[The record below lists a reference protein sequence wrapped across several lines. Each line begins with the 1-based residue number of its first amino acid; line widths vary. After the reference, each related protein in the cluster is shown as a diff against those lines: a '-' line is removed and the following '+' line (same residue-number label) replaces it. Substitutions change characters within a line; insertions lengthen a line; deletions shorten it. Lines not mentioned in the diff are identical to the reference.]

1 MTVTLTEG
9 SSALASPLASQCCAA
24 VVDQDDEESHDA
36 ITPMETGKE
45 QEIMPETEQVEV
57 EPNMVDAPKVLLT
70 SPTKESHPEPS
81 PPAMEEPMDLG
92 ASAPE
97 ESVEENVQDLS
108 VLCLVEDV
116 GQGLEKEPELQ
127 KTPQLEEAKEEEEEV
142 TSEPALPE
150 EVSIPLGTESSPTLE
165 MDTTPGS
172 ELSFSGFSSP
182 ATEDKVP
189 SLKRSPAFSPDG
201 SIKLC
206 QSPFSTEVSP
216 RQTPTHGQNTPGYSP
231 SMPPAAFFPL
241 IPKIG
246 MGKPA
251 ISKRKFSP
259 GRPRA
264 KQVSDGAE
272 ILSLLHVFD
281 RSSVS
286 DSALQLCGNYSF
298 AQSQ

>member
-9 SSALASPLASQCCAA
+9 SSALASPLTSQCCAA

-45 QEIMPETEQVEV
+45 QEITPGPVESEV
-57 EPNMVDAPKVLLT
+57 EPNMVDVPKVLLA
-70 SPTKESHPEPS
+70 SHTKESYPEPS
-81 PPAMEEPMDLG
+81 PLTVEEPEPMDLG

-97 ESVEENVQDLS
+97 ESVEKS
-108 VLCLVEDV
+108 VPDSLVSDVVEDV
-116 GQGLEKEPELQ
+116 GQGLEKEPELR
-127 KTPQLEEAKEEEEEV
+127 KTPQSEEAKIEEEEV
-142 TSEPALPE
+142 VSEPALPE

-189 SLKRSPAFSPDG
+189 SLKRSPALSPDG

-206 QSPFSTEVSP
+206 QSPFSTEASP
-216 RQTPTHGQNTPGYSP
+216 RETPTHGHNTPGYSP
-231 SMPPAAFFPL
+231 GAPPAAFFPL
-241 IPKIG
+241 TPKIG

-264 KQVSDGAE
+264 KQVS
-272 ILSLLHVFD
+272 V
-281 RSSVS
+281 
-286 DSALQLCGNYSF
+286 
-298 AQSQ
+298 

>member
-1 MTVTLTEG
+1 MTEG
-9 SSALASPLASQCCAA
+9 SSAVASPLASQCCDS

-36 ITPMETGKE
+36 GAPMETEKE
-45 QEIMPETEQVEV
+45 REIIAPEPQQAEV
-57 EPNMVDAPKVLLT
+57 EPNMVDATKVLLT

-81 PPAMEEPMDLG
+81 PPDLDEPMDSG

-97 ESVEENVQDLS
+97 ESVESSVQGSS
-108 VLCLVEDV
+108 VGGDV
-116 GQGLEKEPELQ
+116 GQDLEKEKELE
-127 KTPQLEEAKEEEEEV
+127 KTPQLEEVKKLDEEEV
-142 TSEPALPE
+142 TEPALPE
-150 EVSIPLGTESSPTLE
+150 EVSIPVGTECSPTLE

-182 ATEDKVP
+182 AMEDKVP

-206 QSPFSTEVSP
+206 QSPFSTEASP
-216 RQTPTHGQNTPGYSP
+216 RETPTHGHNTPGYSP
-231 SMPPAAFFPL
+231 GVPPAAFFPL
-241 IPKIG
+241 TPKIG

-264 KQVSDGAE
+264 KQVRVCCIRDPQT
-272 ILSLLHVFD
+272 
-281 RSSVS
+281 
-286 DSALQLCGNYSF
+286 ALCICYIFHL
-298 AQSQ
+298 

>member
-1 MTVTLTEG
+1 MTKMLNKLKSNELKICLALSFFSAAEPAQEIQVTVTLTEG
-9 SSALASPLASQCCAA
+9 SSALASPLASQCCDA
-24 VVDQDDEESHDA
+24 VADQDEEETHDA
-36 ITPMETGKE
+36 ITPMETEKE
-45 QEIMPETEQVEV
+45 QEITPESQQSEV
-57 EPNMVDAPKVLLT
+57 EPNMVDALKVLLA
-70 SPTKESHPEPS
+70 SPTKDSHPEPS
-81 PPAMEEPMDLG
+81 SPTMGEPMDLG

-97 ESVEENVQDLS
+97 ETVEKDVPEFPVS
-108 VLCLVEDV
+108 GLVEDV

-127 KTPQLEEAKEEEEEV
+127 ETPQLEKADEEEEEV
-142 TSEPALPE
+142 ASEPALLE

-216 RQTPTHGQNTPGYSP
+216 RETTTHGYNTPGYSP
-231 SMPPAAFFPL
+231 GAPPAAFFPL
-241 IPKIG
+241 TPKIG

-259 GRPRA
+259 GRPRV
-264 KQVSDGAE
+264 KQVS
-272 ILSLLHVFD
+272 V
-281 RSSVS
+281 
-286 DSALQLCGNYSF
+286 
-298 AQSQ
+298 

>member
-9 SSALASPLASQCCAA
+9 SSPLASPLASQCCAA

-36 ITPMETGKE
+36 ITPMENGKE
-45 QEIMPETEQVEV
+45 QEIMPEPEQATV

-81 PPAMEEPMDLG
+81 PLPMEEPMDLG
-92 ASAPE
+92 TSAP
-97 ESVEENVQDLS
+97 VEETVQDS
-108 VLCLVEDV
+108 SMSLVEDV
-116 GQGLEKEPELQ
+116 EQNLEKEPELR
-127 KTPQLEEAKEEEEEV
+127 KSPQPEEAKEEEEEV
-142 TSEPALPE
+142 ASEPALPE
-150 EVSIPLGTESSPTLE
+150 EVSVALGTGSSPPVE

-182 ATEDKVP
+182 ATEDKVS

-206 QSPFSTEVSP
+206 QSPFSTEASP
-216 RQTPTHGQNTPGYSP
+216 RETPTHGHNTPGYSP
-231 SMPPAAFFPL
+231 GVSPAAFFPL
-241 IPKIG
+241 TPKIG

-264 KQVSDGAE
+264 KQVSV
-272 ILSLLHVFD
+272 IKPRSLFCFMFLID
-281 RSSVS
+281 PQP
-286 DSALQLCGNYSF
+286 LIQLCSCTVIIPLHSHND
-298 AQSQ
+298 

>member
-45 QEIMPETEQVEV
+45 QEITPEQPEQAEV
-57 EPNMVDAPKVLLT
+57 EPNMVDAPKGLLT
-70 SPTKESHPEPS
+70 SPTKESHREPS
-81 PPAMEEPMDLG
+81 SPAMEEPMDLG
-92 ASAPE
+92 CSAPE
-97 ESVEENVQDLS
+97 ECVENVQDLS
-108 VLCLVEDV
+108 VSDLAEDV
-116 GQGLEKEPELQ
+116 GQGLEKEPEQ
-127 KTPQLEEAKEEEEEV
+127 PVEAKEEEDEV
-142 TSEPALPE
+142 ASELALPE
-150 EVSIPLGTESSPTLE
+150 EVSIPLGTGSSPTLE

-182 ATEDKVP
+182 ATEDKVQ

-206 QSPFSTEVSP
+206 QSPFSTEASP
-216 RQTPTHGQNTPGYSP
+216 RETPTHGHNTPGYSP
-231 SMPPAAFFPL
+231 GVPTAAFFPL
-241 IPKIG
+241 TPKIG

-264 KQVSDGAE
+264 KQVSA
-272 ILSLLHVFD
+272 
-281 RSSVS
+281 R
-286 DSALQLCGNYSF
+286 
-298 AQSQ
+298 

>member
-1 MTVTLTEG
+1 MTEG
-9 SSALASPLASQCCAA
+9 SSALASPLASQCCDA
-24 VVDQDDEESHDA
+24 VVDQDDEESRDA

-45 QEIMPETEQVEV
+45 QEIMPEPQQAEA
-57 EPNMVDAPKVLLT
+57 EPNMVDAPKVLLA

-81 PPAMEEPMDLG
+81 PAAMEEPMDLG
-92 ASAPE
+92 ASA
-97 ESVEENVQDLS
+97 VEEAVEKSVQDLTITG
-108 VLCLVEDV
+108 LVEDV
-116 GQGLEKEPELQ
+116 EQGPEKEPEPE
-127 KTPQLEEAKEEEEEV
+127 KTPQPEEAKEEEEEV
-142 TSEPALPE
+142 ASEPALPE

-182 ATEDKVP
+182 ATEDKVS

-206 QSPFSTEVSP
+206 QSPFSTEASP
-216 RQTPTHGQNTPGYSP
+216 RETPTHGHNTPGYSP
-231 SMPPAAFFPL
+231 GLPPAAFFPL

-264 KQVSDGAE
+264 KQVSE
-272 ILSLLHVFD
+272 
-281 RSSVS
+281 
-286 DSALQLCGNYSF
+286 
-298 AQSQ
+298 